1 MSHLELD
8 TGITRFYRTDLY
20 VLPPPI
26 QMLGRRKL
34 HLTPLRCDANT
45 KIRVLKN
52 IFLITFWNAS
62 SRCCLRYGVS
72 SRKDEDGA
80 AGSH

>member
-1 MSHLELD
+1 MLRRKDVPRHLELD

-45 KIRVLKN
+45 KIRVLK
-52 IFLITFWNAS
+52 IFSLSLSGMLA
-62 SRCCLRYGVS
+62 RDAAYGT
-72 SRKDEDGA
+72 E
-80 AGSH
+80 